1 MFHYICTCILLWV
14 LISAV
19 WSSPRKKQCGADRR
33 HAETLAAIASVARQ
47 NAAPVAPI
55 TPEYSPAYR
64 AHVIALGR
72 IRDRENGQP
81 RHPVLD
87 SKFTLVSDTRHKQA

>member
-19 WSSPRKKQCGADRR
+19 WPSPRKQQYGADRR
-33 HAETLAAIASVARQ
+33 HAETLAAITSATRQ
-47 NAAPVAPI
+47 NAAHVAPS
-55 TPEYSPAYR
+55 TPAYTPAYR

-72 IRDRENGQP
+72 IRDRENGVH

-87 SKFTLVSDTRHKQA
+87 S